1 MCCRINLGPLPNTFM
16 IYIENKS
23 QHKPTTIIYCHA
35 VTVLCVL
42 SVSTHMVSIRSVRV
56 EGSELEANDVSK
68 QHQKVVGSACI
79 KLLKI

>member
-1 MCCRINLGPLPNTFM
+1 MNLGPLPNTFM
-16 IYIENKS
+16 IYVENKS
-23 QHKPTTIIYCHA
+23 QHKPTNHYLHA

-68 QHQKVVGSACI
+68 QHQKVVGSVCI